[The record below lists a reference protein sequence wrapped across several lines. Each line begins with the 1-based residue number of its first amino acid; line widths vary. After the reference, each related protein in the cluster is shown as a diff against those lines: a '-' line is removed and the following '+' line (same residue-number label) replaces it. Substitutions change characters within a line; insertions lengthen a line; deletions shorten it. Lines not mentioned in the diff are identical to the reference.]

1 MSPHLPFHDYLT
13 SLSEA
18 ERNVLISQLHDFP
31 IAAPQEGPQTA
42 VFSSPADVIGY
53 GGAAGGGKS
62 ALAALLALHEHER
75 TVVFRREKVQLSSW
89 VDDLVLFAGTDEG
102 LNRQAGVF
110 RYKSPTGLKL
120 IEWGGLKDPDD
131 WFAWRGRPHDLIIFE
146 EATEI
151 PFSLFKKVIGWLRST
166 TPGQRCRIVCTFNPP
181 GTPDPNA
188 SDTSQMIQAS
198 GRWVVDY
205 FAPWLSERHKDP
217 ATPGELRY
225 FFRDAKGVEIE
236 KKDGRPE
243 IVTLGEKTFTNHPQ
257 SRTFI
262 PALVTDNEY
271 LRDTGYV
278 SHLLSLEEPF
288 RSQMLLGDFRSGIV
302 DDEDQVIKSKWVDD
316 AMDRWETQKH
326 MMRAQPMNALGV
338 DVSRGGNDEST
349 FIARHRFWWDNIH
362 SLHGEDSDNG
372 PKVASRCVE
381 LVRDGADICIDVA
394 GVGASP
400 YDFLTQG
407 GLDPIAVM
415 SQRKRGIPQPEEVR
429 QCYNLRASLWLLL
442 SKILNPAYGCDAA
455 IPPDK
460 RLRSELIAVRRVD
473 NSNDVFQVEDKKAVK
488 KRLGFSPDRA
498 DAMAYSLMEVLDEP
512 WGEVLQAESHYVPDT
527 FDNLYARG
535 GYGQSNWQ
543 AA

>member
-1 MSPHLPFHDYLT
+1 MSPHLSFHDYLDT
-13 SLSEA
+13 LSPA
-18 ERNVLISQLHDFP
+18 ERNALVSQLHAFP
-31 IAAPQEGPQTA
+31 VAAPQEGPQTA

-89 VDDLVLFAGTDEG
+89 VDDLVMFAGTDEG

-110 RYKSPTGLKL
+110 RYKSPTGLKI

-131 WFAWRGRPHDLIIFE
+131 WLAWRGRPHDLIILE

-181 GTPDPNA
+181 GSPDTNA
-188 SDTSQMIQAS
+188 SETSQMIQAS
-198 GRWVVDY
+198 GRWVVDF
-205 FAPWLSERHKDP
+205 FAPWLSERHKNP
-217 ATPGELRY
+217 AAPGELRY
-225 FFRDAKGVEIE
+225 FFRDAKGNEIE
-236 KKDGRPE
+236 KMDARPE
-243 IVTLGEKTFTNHPQ
+243 IVTLGDKTFTNYPQ

-262 PALVTDNEY
+262 PALVTDNAY

-302 DDEDQVIKSKWVDD
+302 DDEDQLIKSKWVDD
-316 AMDRWETQKH
+316 AMDRWESQKH
-326 MMRAQPMNALGV
+326 MMRGQPMNALGV
-338 DVSRGGNDEST
+338 DVSRGGQDDST
-349 FIARHRFWWDNIH
+349 FVGRHKFWWDKIDT
-362 SLHGEDSDNG
+362 LTGEYSDSG

-381 LVRDGADICIDVA
+381 LVRDNADICIDVS
-394 GVGASP
+394 GVGSSP
-400 YDFLTQG
+400 FDFLRQSG
-407 GLDPIAVM
+407 IEPIPVM
-415 SQRKRGIPQPEEVR
+415 SQRQRGIPQPEDVVK
-429 QCYNLRASLWLLL
+429 CYNLRASLWLLM

-455 IPPDK
+455 LPPDK
-460 RLRSELIAVRRVD
+460 RLRSELVAVRRKHTTAET
-473 NSNDVFQVEDKKAVK
+473 FQVEDKKEVK

-498 DAMAYSLMEVLDEP
+498 DAAVYTLMDILDEP
-512 WGEVLQAESHYVPDT
+512 WGEKLKSDSHYVPDT
-527 FDNLYARG
+527 FNNLYASHS
-535 GYGQSNWQ
+535 QSNWQ
-543 AA
+543 AM